1 MEESRIE
8 QEQSKNDE
16 RINTLLSRLVN
27 SLERRE
33 GKLIDR
39 IKKDKKV
46 VRRSKSNYA
55 MHVIAVDDEFP
66 FGTSYNRVN
75 LKKSHPDDYLSQ

>member
-1 MEESRIE
+1 MEEQILEVSE
-8 QEQSKNDE
+8 NKE
-16 RINTLLSRLVN
+16 RNIDQLIIRLVN
-27 SLERRE
+27 SIERRE

-39 IKKDKKV
+39 IKKEKKV

-75 LKKSHPDDYLSQ
+75 LKKSNPDDYLSQ

>member
-1 MEESRIE
+1 MEEQILEVSE
-8 QEQSKNDE
+8 NKE
-16 RINTLLSRLVN
+16 RNIDQLIIRLVN
-27 SLERRE
+27 SIERRE

-39 IKKDKKV
+39 IKKEKKV
-46 VRRSKSNYA
+46 VRRNQSNYA

-75 LKKSHPDDYLSQ
+75 LKKSNPEDYLSQ

>member
-1 MEESRIE
+1 MEEQITEESE
-8 QEQSKNDE
+8 NKE
-16 RINTLLSRLVN
+16 INIDHLITRLIN

-39 IKKDKKV
+39 IKKEKKV

-75 LKKSHPDDYLSQ
+75 LKKSNPDDYLSQ